1 MATKPEKTEYKD
13 YAKRLLEIRQTLNI
27 NQSVIKAEVG
37 CSLAS
42 WQEYET
48 AKSAPN
54 AKVLEAL
61 VEKGFNANWIL
72 CGKGEM
78 KLVDKPIALNSVE
91 NKKVL
96 KKIVKALWTEIDD
109 SEANLSPSGVAGI
122 VALAYEEYLASNID
136 DLKLYNK
143 IKELVQIADMGEE

>member
-1 MATKPEKTEYKD
+1 MASKPEKSEYKE
-13 YAKRLLEIRQTLNI
+13 YARRLLEIRQALKI
-27 NQSVIKAEVG
+27 NQSVIKKEVG

-72 CGKGEM
+72 SGKGEM
-78 KLVDKPIALNSVE
+78 KLDDEPISLSSVD
-91 NKKVL
+91 NKKAL
-96 KKIVKALWTEIDD
+96 KKVVKALWTEVEESD
-109 SEANLSPSGVAGI
+109 ANLSPSGAAGI
-122 VALAYEEYLASNID
+122 VALAYEEYLASNKD
-136 DLKLYNK
+136 DLKLFDK
-143 IKELVQIADMGEE
+143 IKALVQIADMGED